1 MVCIIGPNGAGK
13 STLLRTLSGL
23 NRPTRGSI
31 HFKGQPVGGMKPYQM
46 ARSGLGHCPEGRR
59 VFQHLSIEENLIT
72 GYVSGRGK
80 TFHELRDEVFELF
93 PILGERRN
101 QSASRLSGGQQQML
115 AIGRA
120 LMGNPELLLLD
131 EPSLGLAPI
140 IIHQIFEIVLKL
152 AESGVSI
159 ILVEQNIDLV
169 VPGRGLCVRAGARLA
184 AMLRPG
190 REDGRERA
198 HQGHFP
204 PRPRRPFGVV
214 TPRAASP
221 TPPRLDCGC
230 DV

>member
-1 MVCIIGPNGAGK
+1 VKVLHGISLEVLSGEVVCIIGPNGAGK

-93 PILGERRN
+93 PILGERRG

-159 ILVEQNIDLV
+159 ILVEQNIDLSFQV
-169 VPGRGLCVRAGARLA
+169 ADYVYALEHGSLQCSGPAGKMATNERIKDIFLPD
-184 AMLRPG
+184 L
-190 REDGRERA
+190 DGHSA
-198 HQGHFP
+198 P
-204 PRPRRPFGVV
+204 
-214 TPRAASP
+214 
-221 TPPRLDCGC
+221 
-230 DV
+230 